1 MEAKDMI
8 LICKALSDT
17 NRLEIVQMLS
27 DGEKCGC
34 KILDK
39 FNITQP
45 TLSHHMKILVDCEL
59 VNDRKEGKWHHYS
72 LNKKVIREASSF
84 IFITKLSFFF
94 SCLVNS
100 FFDFST
106 S

>member
-1 MEAKDMI
+1 METRDMI

-59 VNDRKEGKWHHYS
+59 VNDRKEGKWRHYS

-84 IFITKLSFFF
+84 IEALGR
-94 SCLVNS
+94 
-100 FFDFST
+100 
-106 S
+106 

>member
-45 TLSHHMKILVDCEL
+45 TLSPVSYTHLTLPTTERV
-59 VNDRKEGKWHHYS
+59 
-72 LNKKVIREASSF
+72 
-84 IFITKLSFFF
+84 
-94 SCLVNS
+94 
-100 FFDFST
+100 
-106 S
+106 